1 MIKKIFTSFGFKSS
15 ELSSLG
21 LDIPDVVV
29 LLLALLIVLII
40 SIMKEKNID
49 VREKISSKN
58 IFIRWLIYYS
68 LIFGIIIFG
77 AFGPGYEPVD
87 PMYADF

>member
-1 MIKKIFTSFGFKSS
+1 
-15 ELSSLG
+15 
-21 LDIPDVVV
+21 
-29 LLLALLIVLII
+29 
-40 SIMKEKNID
+40 MKEKNID

-58 IFIRWLIYYS
+58 IFIRWLIYYC

>member
-1 MIKKIFTSFGFKSS
+1 MIKKIFTSFGFKLS